1 MKKILVVAATAL
13 ELRPFLDFLEPFAS
27 AHEPSVYEKDGRQIY
42 VSITGAGMMQSAAH
56 IMESVM
62 TFQPDVALQA
72 GIGGSF
78 DRDIPLGSLL
88 LVSREMPGDIG
99 AEDDKGFVP
108 IADMGFAD
116 KNAFPFREGW
126 LDSGFPDWPCLNEL
140 RKVKGL
146 TVNTISG
153 ISDTIEQRRQRY
165 NCVVESMEGAAFHYV
180 CLLKKIPFVQL
191 RAVSNYVE
199 PRNKDR
205 WEIAKAVNN
214 LNDWLLA
221 HIFTV

>member
-1 MKKILVVAATAL
+1 MKKILIVGATDL
-13 ELRPFLDFLEPFAS
+13 ELRPFLEFLKPFALEHQRS
-27 AHEPSVYEKDGRQIY
+27 IYEKDNLQIR
-42 VSITGAGMMQSAAH
+42 VCITGAGMMQSAAH
-56 IMESVM
+56 IMEAVM
-62 TFQPDVALQA
+62 AFQPDVALQA

-78 DRDIPLGSLL
+78 DPDLSLGSLL
-88 LVSREMPGDIG
+88 LVSQEMPGDIG
-99 AEDDKGFVP
+99 VEDEDGFVP

-126 LDSGFPDWPCLNEL
+126 LGSDLPDWPCLDDL
-140 RKVKGL
+140 PKVKGL

-153 ISDTIEQRRQRY
+153 ISKTIEQRRRQY

-180 CLLKKIPFVQL
+180 CLYKKIPFVQL

-214 LNDWLLA
+214 LNDWLQV